1 MEPTRTVLAAGA
13 VVWRR
18 VGDSVELLVVHRP
31 KYGDWSF
38 PKGKTNRG
46 ERLPATAAREV
57 LEETSVPIRLG
68 LPLTTVRYPLHRPR
82 PVTKQVS
89 YWVARPIGDGEITLE
104 PNHEIDEARW
114 LRLENAA
121 RRLTYE
127 HDRDL
132 LDRFVRLQKTK
143 DHKTRT
149 LVVLRH
155 ATARSRTRWKGD
167 DRRRTLT
174 ATGLRE
180 AHRLV
185 PLLAAYGVS
194 EIVSSDSARCVQSI
208 EPYADHLNAD
218 IVLEPGITE
227 EKSSPSRVVEC
238 LRSVCATKQPAVL
251 CTHRPVL
258 PMIFEALEI
267 APIPLEPAQLM
278 VVHHRGRKV
287 LATELHHA

>member
-18 VGDSVELLVVHRP
+18 LGESVELLVVHRP

-114 LRLENAA
+114 LPLDNAA

-132 LDRFVRLQKTK
+132 LDRFVRLRRTK
-143 DHKTRT
+143 AHKTLT

-174 ATGLRE
+174 AKGLRE

-185 PLLAAYGVS
+185 SLLAAYGVS

-208 EPYADHLNAD
+208 EPYADHLDAD

-227 EKSSPSRVVEC
+227 EKSSPKRVAEC
-238 LRSVCATKQPAVL
+238 LRSVCATKHPAVV

-258 PMIFEALEI
+258 PMIFEKLEI

>member
-1 MEPTRTVLAAGA
+1 M
-13 VVWRR
+13 VWRR
-18 VGDSVELLVVHRP
+18 VEGLTEVLLVHRP
-31 KYGDWSF
+31 KYDDWSF

-46 ERLPATAAREV
+46 ERLPVTAAREV

-68 LPLTTVRYPLHRPR
+68 LPMLTVRYPLRRPR

-89 YWVARPIGDGEITLE
+89 YWIARPIDDGDITLE
-104 PNHEIDEARW
+104 SNHEIDEARW
-114 LRLENAA
+114 VTIDRA
-121 RRLTYE
+121 RQRLTYA
-127 HDRDL
+127 HDHGL
-132 LDRFVRLQKTK
+132 LDQFVRRHETK
-143 DHKTRT
+143 AHKTRT

-155 ATARSRTRWKGD
+155 AAARSRTRWRGD

-194 EIVSSDSARCVQSI
+194 KIVSSDSARCVQSV
-208 EPYADHLNAD
+208 EPYADHLDAD
-218 IVLEPGITE
+218 IILEPGITE
-227 EKSSPSRVVEC
+227 EEATPERVRAC
-238 LRSVCATKQPAVL
+238 LRDLCGSKRPAVV

-258 PMIFEALEI
+258 PMVFEALGI
-267 APIPLEPAQLM
+267 PPVPLEPAQLL

-287 LATELHHA
+287 LASELHHA

>member
-1 MEPTRTVLAAGA
+1 MEPTPTVLAAGA

-18 VGDSVELLVVHRP
+18 VDGITELLVVHRP
-31 KYGDWSF
+31 KYDDWSF

-46 ERLPATAAREV
+46 ERLPTTAAREV
-57 LEETSVPIRLG
+57 LEETSVPVRLG
-68 LPLTTVRYPLHRPR
+68 LPMLTVRYPLHRPR

-89 YWVARPIGDGEITLE
+89 YWIARPIGDGDITLE
-104 PNHEIDEARW
+104 PNHEIDQARW
-114 LRLENAA
+114 LTIDKA
-121 RRLTYE
+121 RRQLSYA
-127 HDRDL
+127 HDHGL
-132 LDRFVRLQKTK
+132 LDQFVRRHESKA
-143 DHKTRT
+143 HRTRT

-155 ATARSRTRWKGD
+155 AAARSRTRWKGD

-194 EIVSSDSARCVQSI
+194 EIVSSDSARCVQTVD
-208 EPYADHLNAD
+208 PYADHLDAD
-218 IVLEPGITE
+218 IVLEPGVTE
-227 EKSSPSRVVEC
+227 EEATTKRVREVIRDLC
-238 LRSVCATKQPAVL
+238 GSKRPAVL

-258 PMIFEALEI
+258 PMLFEALGV
-267 APIPLEPAQLM
+267 APIPLEPAQLL

-287 LATELHHA
+287 LASELHHA